1 MDKINQE
8 NKKNFP
14 KFMRIML
21 GCTLVGM
28 VCGIVLPNI
37 NMETL
42 GQHLSDF
49 FRATAVYYC
58 PAVMLLLTLPSWLYL
73 RKAKARFALWDGED
87 EDTDREI
94 NVLLDHS
101 MSLSNFST
109 FISLLSLAFCLVYL
123 GSSKSAG
130 DGIKILI
137 GTAVFFLNVGL
148 LIWLQKEAV
157 DTVKR
162 MNPEK
167 SGSVFDPKFMEKW
180 EQGLDE
186 AEVQAVGRASYVA
199 FKWLMHTGAVVFA
212 VLCLLE
218 IAFGIGIWPF
228 LVVTVMTIVPMGA
241 YFHQCIKED
250 KKR

>member
-1 MDKINQE
+1 MDKIKQE
-8 NKKNFP
+8 NKKKLP
-14 KFMRIML
+14 KFLLTIGGSML
-21 GCTLVGM
+21 LGAVLGFCMFFIEVGN
-28 VCGIVLPNI
+28 LKN
-37 NMETL
+37 L
-42 GQHLSDF
+42 LSDF

-228 LVVTVMTIVPMGA
+228 LVVTVMTLVPMGA